1 MDKETA
7 FFHYFSFG
15 ILTFETV
22 CLYYFDFFKML
33 VKKKHNKKLVHKLNS
48 AHLTIPELWVWTISW
63 VHLVAS

>member
-7 FFHYFSFG
+7 FFHYFPFG

-33 VKKKHNKKLVHKLNS
+33 VKKNTTKNLS
-48 AHLTIPELWVWTISW
+48 TS
-63 VHLVAS
+63 

>member
-22 CLYYFDFFKML
+22 CLYYFDFLK
-33 VKKKHNKKLVHKLNS
+33 N
-48 AHLTIPELWVWTISW
+48 AG
-63 VHLVAS
+63 